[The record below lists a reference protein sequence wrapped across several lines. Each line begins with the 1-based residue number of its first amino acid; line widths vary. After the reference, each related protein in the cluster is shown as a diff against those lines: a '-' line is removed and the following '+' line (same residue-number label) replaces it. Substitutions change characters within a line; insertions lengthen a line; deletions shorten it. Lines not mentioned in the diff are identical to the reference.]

1 LSQKR
6 SGYTAVYEHFE
17 ETRDAPLINKIDAE
31 SRSAGQ
37 SLFRNIIMESGVKA
51 HFSKKSLLEHL
62 TILDW
67 SKAELYSG

>member
-1 LSQKR
+1 MLNQALR
-6 SGYTAVYEHFE
+6 G
-17 ETRDAPLINKIDAE
+17 DAPLINKIDAE